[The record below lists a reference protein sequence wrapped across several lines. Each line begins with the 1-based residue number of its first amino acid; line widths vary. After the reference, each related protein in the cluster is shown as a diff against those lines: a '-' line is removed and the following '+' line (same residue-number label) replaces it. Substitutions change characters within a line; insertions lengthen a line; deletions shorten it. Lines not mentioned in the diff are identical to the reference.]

1 MPRTL
6 VGCKDEGRGGQVR
19 RSATAGSGRKTGEEE
34 RHGRLWEEGRQSR
47 RNPGGCIPTKGCVHE
62 YGTVSPAAT
71 WFSTWRGTA
80 PVK

>member
-1 MPRTL
+1 MASLSLTKKTNRL
-6 VGCKDEGRGGQVR
+6 VTWNLFEKV
-19 RSATAGSGRKTGEEE
+19 SGRKTGEEE